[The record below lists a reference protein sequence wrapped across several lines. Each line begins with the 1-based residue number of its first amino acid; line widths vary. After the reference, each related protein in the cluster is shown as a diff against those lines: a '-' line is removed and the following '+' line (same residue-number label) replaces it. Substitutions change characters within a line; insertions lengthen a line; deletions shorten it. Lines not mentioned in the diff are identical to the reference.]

1 MTVHT
6 ETAAPGSA
14 RTPGIPVID
23 DGALVSTNPVT
34 GAEVGRFPVA
44 DEAATR
50 AAVVRAREAARWWR
64 ELGFDGRRDR
74 LLKWRAVLANRLPE
88 LAAIMHKEGG
98 KPTADAVVEAVAA
111 VDHIA
116 WAARNAKRV
125 LRSRRVP
132 GSLLLLEFSGR
143 LEYQPFGVIGVIGPW
158 NYPILTPMGSLAYA
172 LAAGNAVVFKPS
184 EYTPALAAWY
194 VERFAEIVPE
204 QPVLQIIFGMG
215 ETGAHLT
222 RAGVDKI
229 AFTGSPATGRK
240 IMAACAET
248 LTPVLM
254 ECGGKDAMIVD
265 TDADLDAAADACVW
279 GAMTN
284 AGQTCVGIE
293 RAYVAAPVYDAFL
306 DRVVRKAGKLRVGV
320 EPDAELGPI
329 TMPGQVDVIRRHISD
344 ALERG
349 GRAVLGGLDAV
360 RPPYVHPTV
369 LVDVPE
375 DSIAVT
381 DETFGPTLTVAKVAT
396 ADEGVDLANRSSYGL
411 GGSVFGKARAL
422 ALARR
427 MRSGMV
433 SINGSLS
440 FAGLPALPFGGV
452 GDSGFG
458 RIHGADGLREF
469 TRPKAIAKRRMRSL
483 VPSTTFERQP
493 KHVKLIIRVTRLI
506 HGR

>member
-6 ETAAPGSA
+6 EPSAPGSA
-14 RTPGIPVID
+14 RTPGLPVID

-44 DEAATR
+44 DAAATR
-50 AAVVRAREAARWWR
+50 AAVTRAREAARWWR
-64 ELGFDGRRDR
+64 ELGFGGRRER
-74 LLKWRAVLANRLPE
+74 LLRWRAVLATRLPE
-88 LAAIMHKEGG
+88 LAAVMHAEGG

-111 VDHIA
+111 IDHIA

-125 LRSRRVP
+125 LRSRRVG
-132 GSLLLLEFSGR
+132 GSLLLPEFSGR

-158 NYPILTPMGSLAYA
+158 NYPILTPVGSIAYA

-184 EYTPALAAWY
+184 EYTPAVAAWY
-194 VERFAEIVPE
+194 VQRFAEIVPE
-204 QPVLQIIFGMG
+204 QPVLQAIFGTG
-215 ETGAHLT
+215 ETGAHLV
-222 RAGVDKI
+222 RAGVDKV
-229 AFTGSPATGRK
+229 AFTGSAATGRK
-240 IMAACAET
+240 IMAACAES

-254 ECGGKDAMIVD
+254 ECGGKDAIIVD
-265 TDADLDAAADACVW
+265 TDANLDAAADACVW

-306 DRVVRKAGKLRVGV
+306 DRVVRRAAKLRVGA
-320 EPDAELGPI
+320 EPEADVGPI

-344 ALERG
+344 ALSRG
-349 GRAVLGGLDAV
+349 GRAVLGGIDAV

-375 DSIAVT
+375 DSDAVT
-381 DETFGPTLTVAKVAT
+381 QETFGPTLTVAKVAT
-396 ADEGVDLANRSSYGL
+396 ADDAVDLANRSAYGL
-411 GGSVFGKARAL
+411 GGAIFGKARAV

-433 SINGSLS
+433 SINGTLS

-469 TRPKAIAKRRMRSL
+469 TRPKAIAKRRMPSF
-483 VPSTTFERQP
+483 VPSTTFERRP
-493 KHVKLIIRVTRLI
+493 RHVRLIIRITRLV